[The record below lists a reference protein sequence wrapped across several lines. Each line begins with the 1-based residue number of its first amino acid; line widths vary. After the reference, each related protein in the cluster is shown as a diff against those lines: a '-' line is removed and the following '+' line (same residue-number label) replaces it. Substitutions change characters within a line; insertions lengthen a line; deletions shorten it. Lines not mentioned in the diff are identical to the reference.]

1 MTEQFLNYYDSE
13 FANQLSEKFNVEN
26 PEVLLQKI
34 NQCGV
39 KYQKLLAKKN
49 HIEEQNNIKQLNDIT
64 SKFVD
69 ILANFGASE
78 KNRLEYHSRLGM
90 NLADVMLMINELN
103 QASVMALK
111 YFPPKMSSEMAYP
124 YFVCWLWLV
133 YREVS
138 SDDKRDDET
147 RASVFIKDCVD
158 KSGLFDNGLTPVAD
172 LIRDIRSDKDKAA
185 QIASEFG
192 LLD

>member
-26 PEVLLQKI
+26 PEVLLQKL

-39 KYQKLLAKKN
+39 KYQKS
-49 HIEEQNNIKQLNDIT
+49 NIKQLNEIT

-138 SDDKRDDET
+138 SEDKRDDET